1 MAGVLTPARPPIVA
15 SINWL
20 SADRIAL
27 AALTLVGLGLR
38 IAGGKGGLW
47 LDEAWSVLLAH
58 QVGTPLG
65 VLFGINHDNNHH
77 LNSLWLLTVGMNA
90 PPLAQRALAIATGT
104 LAIPLAASLARRA
117 GTVPALVTAALY
129 AVSPILVTLGS
140 EARGYAPMTL
150 ALLAAAVIADRAI
163 AGEPGANRRHMAI
176 LAVLGLLSQLTMIF
190 GLLALTGWVL
200 LERWQ
205 RDGAAVALRL
215 TIRLFAPAFAAVGI
229 TLVLLALS
237 AWASPLGFQFGSYE
251 TFAWMAWL
259 RAVVELT
266 GFTIGWPLLTVTLPI
281 AALVLLLWARQLG
294 TAYIWFYRLAI
305 AGFPIGLAVLHS
317 ANPGHARY
325 YLLAGLALLLL
336 LGEVIGKALT
346 RPGLPRL
353 LASAAVS
360 MIIIGSLYQD
370 GILANNLRADPATAV
385 RALTARSPG
394 GAAVMADR
402 ETGQAVLKVAAAQ
415 AAFPLTITSSCAA
428 RFAFLDRF
436 GGEVMPG
443 TLHRCGTVFLPIAA
457 ARVRGLSGT
466 HWTLYERHR

>member
-1 MAGVLTPARPPIVA
+1 MIGALTPERPRLAFPT
-15 SINWL
+15 NWL
-20 SADRIAL
+20 SAYRVAL
-27 AALTLVGLGLR
+27 AALTLVGLSLR
-38 IAGGKGGLW
+38 IAGGNGGLW

-58 QVGTPLG
+58 EVGTPLG

-77 LNSLWLLTVGMNA
+77 LNSLWLLTVGMDA

-104 LAIPLAASLARRA
+104 LAVPLAASLARKA
-117 GTVPALVTAALY
+117 GTVPALVTAALF

-150 ALLAAAVIADRAI
+150 ALLGAAVIADRAV
-163 AGEPGANRRHMAI
+163 AGEPGVSRRYLAV

-190 GLLALTGWVL
+190 GLVALSGWVL

-215 TIRLFAPAFAAVGI
+215 TTRLFAPAFAAVAI
-229 TLVLLALS
+229 TLALLAFA

-251 TFAWMAWL
+251 KFTWMAWL

-266 GFTIGWPLLTVTLPI
+266 GFAIGWPVLTAMLPI
-281 AALVLLLWARQLG
+281 AALILLLSARRFG
-294 TAYIWFYRLAI
+294 VARIWLYRLAI
-305 AGFPIGLAVLHS
+305 AGFPIGLAVIHS

-325 YLLAGLALLLL
+325 YLLTGIALLLL

-346 RPGLPRL
+346 QPGLPRL
-353 LASAAVS
+353 LAVAALTTI
-360 MIIIGSLYQD
+360 MIGSVYQD
-370 GILANNLRADPATAV
+370 GVLATNLRADPAAAI
-385 RALTARSPG
+385 RALAARSPA
-394 GAAVMADR
+394 GATVMADR
-402 ETGQAVLKVAAAQ
+402 ETGGAVLKVAAAQ
-415 AAFPLTITSSCAA
+415 AAFPLTIADACAS

-436 GGEVMPG
+436 GGELMPG
-443 TLHRCGTVFLPIAA
+443 ALHRCGALFLPVAA

-466 HWTLYERHR
+466 HWTLYERRR